1 MCSGVTSENRVT
13 FFLLVLFVVVPK
25 DRFIKQSDKGQ
36 KKKNTYISKVI
47 KHVTYFITK
56 SSPVRLILWVFQLRN
71 NSVFLIWCQ
80 ENLVTANT
88 MFSKADLASEGGKLS
103 RASSALFPW

>member
-1 MCSGVTSENRVT
+1 MCM
-13 FFLLVLFVVVPK
+13 FLESLTNL
-25 DRFIKQSDKGQ
+25 D
-36 KKKNTYISKVI
+36 ISLWKL
-47 KHVTYFITK
+47 
-56 SSPVRLILWVFQLRN
+56 SPIASFLSFFQLMH
-71 NSVFLIWCQ
+71 NSIFLIWCH

>member
-1 MCSGVTSENRVT
+1 MDYDFKVINT
-13 FFLLVLFVVVPK
+13 FMPSRKLSRSPHSPGFLLFG
-25 DRFIKQSDKGQ
+25 F
-36 KKKNTYISKVI
+36 
-47 KHVTYFITK
+47 F
-56 SSPVRLILWVFQLRN
+56 RLTN
-71 NSVFLIWCQ
+71 NSVFLIWCH

>member
-1 MCSGVTSENRVT
+1 MQDREKIHLFLKSLNT
-13 FFLLVLFVVVPK
+13 LLVL
-25 DRFIKQSDKGQ
+25 SQ
-36 KKKNTYISKVI
+36 KTLLS
-47 KHVTYFITK
+47 TSFSGFFSLGTTE
-56 SSPVRLILWVFQLRN
+56 S
-71 NSVFLIWCQ
+71 FLIWCH

>member
-1 MCSGVTSENRVT
+1 MQDREKIHLFLKSLNT
-13 FFLLVLFVVVPK
+13 LLVL
-25 DRFIKQSDKGQ
+25 SQ
-36 KKKNTYISKVI
+36 KTLLS
-47 KHVTYFITK
+47 TSFSGFFSLGTT
-56 SSPVRLILWVFQLRN
+56 
-71 NSVFLIWCQ
+71 VFLIWCH

>member
-1 MCSGVTSENRVT
+1 MDSLGREI
-13 FFLLVLFVVVPK
+13 K
-25 DRFIKQSDKGQ
+25 DR
-36 KKKNTYISKVI
+36 KKNTSIFKVI
-47 KHVTYFITK
+47 KHITYFVTNN
-56 SSPVRLILWVFQLRN
+56 SPVHLILWIFQLRN
-71 NSVFLIWCQ
+71 DRVFLIWCH